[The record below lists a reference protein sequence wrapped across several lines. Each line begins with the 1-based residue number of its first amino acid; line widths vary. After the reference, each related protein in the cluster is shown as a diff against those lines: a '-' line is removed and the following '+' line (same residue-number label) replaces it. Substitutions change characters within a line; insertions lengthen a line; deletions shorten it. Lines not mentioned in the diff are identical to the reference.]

1 MQLRQVTTAL
11 AAGATG
17 LMLGLSAPTALAHD
31 SVIGGNVVSDA
42 PLEEFPRE
50 ITLEFSGI
58 PKDTFNTFAVSEK
71 DTGTVL
77 FDAEPTIDGRN
88 LTVDVPQDVEPG
100 DGDYQVGFRI
110 TSSDG
115 HSTLGSVEFTVASDG
130 DTSAGDTADAGS
142 SSDGADE
149 AGNGQN
155 QDENSDAPL
164 SALSGPAKWIVG
176 LGAVLV
182 VVAVVFVFGA
192 KTRRSNGES

>member
-11 AAGATG
+11 ATGAIG
-17 LMLGLSAPTALAHD
+17 LMLGFSAPMAVAHD
-31 SVIGGNVVSDA
+31 SVIGGNVVSDT

-58 PKDTFNTFAVSEK
+58 PKDTFNTFAVTDQNSGE
-71 DTGTVL
+71 VL

-88 LTVDVPQDVEPG
+88 LTIEVPEDIDPG
-100 DGDYQVGFRI
+100 AGDYQVGFRI

-115 HSTLGSVEFTVASDG
+115 HPTPGSVQFSVASGAG
-130 DTSAGDTADAGS
+130 DAATASSAGN
-142 SSDGADE
+142 ADE
-149 AGNGQN
+149 AENGDN
-155 QDENSDAPL
+155 QADDSAAPL

-182 VVAVVFVFGA
+182 VAAVVFVFGA
-192 KTRRSNGES
+192 KTRRANGDS

>member
-11 AAGATG
+11 AAGTTG
-17 LMLGLSAPTALAHD
+17 LILGLSAPMAVAHD
-31 SVIGGNVVSDA
+31 SVIGGNVVSDT

-58 PKDTFNTFAVSEK
+58 PKDTFNTFAVTDQDSGE
-71 DTGTVL
+71 VL
-77 FDAEPTIDGRN
+77 FDAEPTINGRN
-88 LTVDVPQDVEPG
+88 LTVEVPEDIDPG

-115 HSTLGSVEFTVASDG
+115 HPTPGSVEFSVASGADAAGASSAGSAGEVDNNDIQEG
-130 DTSAGDTADAGS
+130 DT
-142 SSDGADE
+142 
-149 AGNGQN
+149 
-155 QDENSDAPL
+155 DAPL

-182 VVAVVFVFGA
+182 VAAVVFVFGA
-192 KTRRSNGES
+192 KTRRANGDS

>member
-11 AAGATG
+11 AAGTTG
-17 LMLGLSAPTALAHD
+17 LILGLSAPMAVAHD
-31 SVIGGNVVSDA
+31 SVIGGNVVSDT

-58 PKDTFNTFAVSEK
+58 PKDTFNTFAVSDQGSGE
-71 DTGTVL
+71 VL
-77 FDAEPTIDGRN
+77 FDAEPTINGRN
-88 LTVDVPQDVEPG
+88 LTVEVPDNIEPG

-115 HSTLGSVEFTVASDG
+115 HPTPGSVEFSVASGADAAGASSAGSAGEVDNNDSQEG
-130 DTSAGDTADAGS
+130 DTDAS
-142 SSDGADE
+142 
-149 AGNGQN
+149 
-155 QDENSDAPL
+155 L

-182 VVAVVFVFGA
+182 VVAMVFVFGA
-192 KTRRSNGES
+192 KARRANGDS

>member
-17 LMLGLSAPTALAHD
+17 LILGLSAPMAVAHD
-31 SVIGGNVVSDA
+31 SVIGGNVVSDT

-58 PKDTFNTFAVSEK
+58 PKDTFNTFAVSDQDSGE
-71 DTGTVL
+71 VL
-77 FDAEPTIDGRN
+77 FDAEPTINGRN
-88 LTVDVPQDVEPG
+88 LTVEVPEDIDPG

-115 HSTLGSVEFTVASDG
+115 HPTPGSVEFSVASGADAAGASSAGSAGEVDNNDNQEG
-130 DTSAGDTADAGS
+130 DT
-142 SSDGADE
+142 
-149 AGNGQN
+149 
-155 QDENSDAPL
+155 DAPL

-182 VVAVVFVFGA
+182 VAAVVFVFGA
-192 KTRRSNGES
+192 KTRRANGDS

>member
-11 AAGATG
+11 AAGAIG
-17 LMLGLSAPTALAHD
+17 LLLGFSAPMAVAHD
-31 SVIGGNVVSDA
+31 SVIGGNVVSDT

-58 PKDTFNTFAVSEK
+58 PKDTFNTFAVTDQDSGE
-71 DTGTVL
+71 VL
-77 FDAEPTIDGRN
+77 FDAEPTINGRN
-88 LTVDVPQDVEPG
+88 LTVEVPEDIDPG

-115 HSTLGSVEFTVASDG
+115 HPTPGSVEFSVASGADAAGASSAGSAGEVDNNDSQEG
-130 DTSAGDTADAGS
+130 DT
-142 SSDGADE
+142 
-149 AGNGQN
+149 
-155 QDENSDAPL
+155 DAPL

-182 VVAVVFVFGA
+182 VAAVVFVFGA
-192 KTRRSNGES
+192 KTRRANGDS

>member
-11 AAGATG
+11 ATGAIG
-17 LMLGLSAPTALAHD
+17 LLLGFSAPMAVAHD
-31 SVIGGNVVSDA
+31 SVIGGNVVSDT

-58 PKDTFNTFAVSEK
+58 PKDTFNTFAVSDQGSGE
-71 DTGTVL
+71 VL
-77 FDAEPTIDGRN
+77 FDAEPTINGRN
-88 LTVDVPQDVEPG
+88 LTVEVPDNIEPG

-115 HSTLGSVEFTVASDG
+115 HPTPGSVEFSVASGADAAGASSAGSAGEVDNNDSQEG
-130 DTSAGDTADAGS
+130 DTDAS
-142 SSDGADE
+142 
-149 AGNGQN
+149 
-155 QDENSDAPL
+155 L

-182 VVAVVFVFGA
+182 VVAMVFVFGA
-192 KTRRSNGES
+192 KTRRANGDS

>member
-17 LMLGLSAPTALAHD
+17 LMLGLSAPMALAHD

-42 PLEEFPRE
+42 PLDEFPRE

-58 PKDTFNTFAVSEK
+58 PKDTFNTFAVSDQGSGE
-71 DTGTVL
+71 VL
-77 FDAEPTIDGRN
+77 FDAEPTINGRN
-88 LTVDVPQDVEPG
+88 LTVEVPDDVEPG

-115 HSTLGSVEFTVASDG
+115 HSTIGSVEFSVASGADAAG
-130 DTSAGDTADAGS
+130 ASSAGSAGEADNN
-142 SSDGADE
+142 DGQEGDSE
-149 AGNGQN
+149 
-155 QDENSDAPL
+155 APL

-192 KTRRSNGES
+192 KTRRANGEA